1 MNPEVDRGNGSVVI
15 EADPGELL
23 KVHLFLDRSV
33 VEVFVNNRCYLAS
46 RVYPQCRDSLGLELF
61 ARKGRARVRS
71 LDIWH
76 LASIWN

>member
-1 MNPEVDRGNGSVVI
+1 M
-15 EADPGELL
+15 
-23 KVHLFLDRSV
+23 
-33 VEVFVNNRCYLAS
+33 NNRCYLAS
-46 RVYPQCRDSLGLELF
+46 RVYPQRRDSLGLELF